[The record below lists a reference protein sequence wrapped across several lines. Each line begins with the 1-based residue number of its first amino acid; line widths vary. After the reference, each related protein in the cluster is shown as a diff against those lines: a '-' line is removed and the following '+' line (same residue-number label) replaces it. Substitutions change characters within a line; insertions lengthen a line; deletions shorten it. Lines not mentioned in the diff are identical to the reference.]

1 MKKVA
6 KTFDLQTH
14 AKSLNPWLQSSAL
27 PGLLDALH
35 PLVAVC
41 LLLCAQLQRFLS
53 IVAKNDQEVVLNQ
66 GRSVRESEVNT
77 HTHKKKQHLSIQAG
91 SILKITTPML
101 EIIYHSFKTRCLCR
115 FSHFKTIK
123 LITNKVVSSTSTAG
137 SLPTCP
143 LFITLSSATVGDT
156 NADATLVTAR

>member
-41 LLLCAQLQRFLS
+41 LLLCAQLHRFLS
-53 IVAKNDQEVVLNQ
+53 IMAKNDQEVVLNQ

-77 HTHKKKQHLSIQAG
+77 HTKKNQHLSIQAG

-101 EIIYHSFKTRCLCR
+101 EIIYHSFKTRCRCR
-115 FSHFKTIK
+115 FSHFKTLK
-123 LITNKVVSSTSTAG
+123 LITNKVGSSTSTAG

-156 NADATLVTAR
+156 NADTTLVTAR